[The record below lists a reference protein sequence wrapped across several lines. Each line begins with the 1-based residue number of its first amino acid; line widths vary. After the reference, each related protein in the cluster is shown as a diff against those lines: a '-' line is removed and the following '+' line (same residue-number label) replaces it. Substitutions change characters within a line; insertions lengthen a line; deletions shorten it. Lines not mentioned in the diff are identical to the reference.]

1 MAEQSIS
8 SIEEHILHHFFRI
21 YVQDSEIW
29 VLTYLNKNLNDKNL
43 LMYYENENS
52 KNFIFLKNIAILST
66 TILFENKLVEKSL
79 PEFNVFCVNL
89 WAEILNNEKY
99 LKDFKK
105 LYLLDDEI

>member
-1 MAEQSIS
+1 
-8 SIEEHILHHFFRI
+8 
-21 YVQDSEIW
+21 
-29 VLTYLNKNLNDKNL
+29 
-43 LMYYENENS
+43 MYYENENS

-66 TILFENKLVEKSL
+66 IILFENKLVEKFL
-79 PEFNVFCVNL
+79 PEFNAFCVNL